1 MSRARKC
8 ANDMGSLYK
17 QPFGTHVLHV
27 KRLELLAEAR
37 IREWQKA
44 RSANAPGTTTGSPA
58 EPLEVRLWNQIRALR
73 DQARLAAGQQ
83 QSELRKKASALETQL
98 LVLLE
103 TTGRPL
109 AAVKVAEALQSPSKC
124 PAEDLPHKR

>member
-1 MSRARKC
+1 M
-8 ANDMGSLYK
+8 
-17 QPFGTHVLHV
+17 
-27 KRLELLAEAR
+27 KRLDLLAEAR

-44 RSANAPGTTTGSPA
+44 RSANASAAAAGSPA

-73 DQARLAAGQQ
+73 GQARVATGPQQ
-83 QSELRKKASALETQL
+83 DELRKTARALETQL

-109 AAVKVAEALQSPSKC
+109 AAAKMADALNSLAKSPS
-124 PAEDLPHKR
+124 EDHKR